1 MADLYKRNP
10 PTRLVTG
17 SANGNASEP
26 KFNGST
32 ELNGSIIS
40 NHLDQTEQL
49 RLIGFQFSLHKI
61 YFLTDEK
68 QCEFVLHKVEKFKI
82 CKVQDIIKMTV

>member
-1 MADLYKRNP
+1 MADVYKRNP

-26 KFNGST
+26 KYNGST

-49 RLIGFQFSLHKI
+49 RLIVSNLIFD
-61 YFLTDEK
+61 LTNSPFCRDEK
-68 QCEFVLHKVEKFKI
+68 ETKTLILASVMIENLK
-82 CKVQDIIKMTV
+82 